1 MDLCD
6 RNDIQ
11 ALLARHGFH
20 FAKAL
25 GQNFLIRGDVA
36 EDIAAAG
43 CVPGCGVLEVGPG
56 IGALTVQL
64 ARRAE
69 KVVSVEL
76 DKRLPPVLAETMADY
91 DNFTL
96 IEGDVMALDLAAVT
110 AEKFPGLPAVLCAN
124 LPYNITTPFLTACVR
139 AGCFRQ
145 LTVLIQKEVALRI
158 CAKPGTADYGA
169 FSLLMQYYTVPE
181 LLFEVSNSCFMPP
194 PKVTSAVVRCV
205 TRKAPPVQV
214 RSEEAF
220 WRTVRAGFAL
230 RRKTLVNSLQTG
242 WQLPKEQLAAIVA
255 GCPPPCGA
263 RPWAWRSTRG
273 CPMRCW
279 RQRVNKKLPGKC
291 REAFYSPFSIFAS
304 VSRRM
309 AARSAVRYGENA
321 TFSSA

>member
-6 RNDIQ
+6 QNDIQ

-124 LPYNITTPFLTACVR
+124 LPYNITTPVLTALLESQQFSAV
-139 AGCFRQ
+139 
-145 LTVLIQKEVALRI
+145 TVMIQREVAKRI
-158 CAKPGTADYGA
+158 CAQPGTSDYGA
-169 FSLLMQYYTVPE
+169 FSLYCQYHAQCE
-181 LLFEVSNSCFMPP
+181 LLFEVPPDCFIPA
-194 PKVTSAVVRCV
+194 PKVTSAVIQL
-205 TRKAPPVQV
+205 TPTPQPPVAV
-214 RSEEAF
+214 SDEGFLFRV
-220 WRTVRAGFAL
+220 VRAAFSM
-230 RRKTLVNSLQTG
+230 RRKTLANGLANGFSG
-242 WQLPKEQLAAIVA
+242 QLTKGEITELIQSCGFAPTVRGEQLGLAEFAQLADAI
-255 GCPPPCGA
+255 
-263 RPWAWRSTRG
+263 
-273 CPMRCW
+273 
-279 RQRVNKKLPGKC
+279 Q
-291 REAFYSPFSIFAS
+291 
-304 VSRRM
+304 
-309 AARSAVRYGENA
+309 SALN
-321 TFSSA
+321 

>member
-1 MDLCD
+1 MDLC
-6 RNDIQ
+6 NINEIK

-20 FAKAL
+20 FSKAK
-25 GQNFLIRGDVA
+25 GQNFLTQSW
-36 EDIAAAG
+36 
-43 CVPGCGVLEVGPG
+43 VPQNIVLESGVDETCGVLEVGPG
-56 IGALTVQL
+56 IGSLTTQL
-64 ARRAE
+64 ARRAG

-76 DKRLPPVLAETMADY
+76 DRRLYPVLAETMADY
-91 DNFTL
+91 PNFTL
-96 IEGDVMALDLAAVT
+96 VEGDVMQLS
-110 AEKFPGLPAVLCAN
+110 LPALVQEHLSGLRPVLCAN

-181 LLFEVSNSCFMPP
+181 LLFEVPNSCFMPP

-255 GCPPPCGA
+255 GCGLSPTVRGEALGLEEYA
-263 RPWAWRSTRG
+263 RLSDA
-273 CPMRCW
+273 
-279 RQRVNKKLPGKC
+279 LL
-291 REAFYSPFSIFAS
+291 
-304 VSRRM
+304 
-309 AARSAVRYGENA
+309 AAAGE
-321 TFSSA
+321 

>member
-11 ALLARHGFH
+11 ALLVRHGFH

-96 IEGDVMALDLAAVT
+96 IEGDVMQLDLAAVT
-110 AEKFPGLPAVLCAN
+110 AEKVPGLPAVLCAN

-169 FSLLMQYYTVPE
+169 FSLYCQYHATCE
-181 LLFEVSNSCFMPP
+181 LLFEVPPDCFLPA
-194 PKVTSAVVRCV
+194 PKVTSAVIQL
-205 TRKAPPVQV
+205 TPSATPPVPV
-214 RSEEAF
+214 GDEKLFFRIVKAS
-220 WRTVRAGFAL
+220 FAM
-230 RRKTLVNSLQTG
+230 RRKTLVNGLASGFSGQLTKAEITDLLQSCG
-242 WQLPKEQLAAIVA
+242 FPANIRGEQLSLSDFAQL
-255 GCPPPCGA
+255 
-263 RPWAWRSTRG
+263 T
-273 CPMRCW
+273 
-279 RQRVNKKLPGKC
+279 Q
-291 REAFYSPFSIFAS
+291 AFH
-304 VSRRM
+304 
-309 AARSAVRYGENA
+309 NA
-321 TFSSA
+321 L

>member
-64 ARRAE
+64 ARRAG

-96 IEGDVMALDLAAVT
+96 IEGDVMALDLAAAT

-181 LLFEVSNSCFMPP
+181 LLFEVPNSCFMPP

-214 RSEEAF
+214 LSLIHISEPTRRS
-220 WRTVRAGFAL
+220 
-230 RRKTLVNSLQTG
+230 
-242 WQLPKEQLAAIVA
+242 
-255 GCPPPCGA
+255 
-263 RPWAWRSTRG
+263 
-273 CPMRCW
+273 
-279 RQRVNKKLPGKC
+279 
-291 REAFYSPFSIFAS
+291 
-304 VSRRM
+304 
-309 AARSAVRYGENA
+309 
-321 TFSSA
+321 

>member
-181 LLFEVSNSCFMPP
+181 LLFEVPNSCFMPP

-205 TRKAPPVQV
+205 TRKTPPVQV

-255 GCPPPCGA
+255 GCGLSPTVRGEALGLEEYA
-263 RPWAWRSTRG
+263 RLSDA
-273 CPMRCW
+273 
-279 RQRVNKKLPGKC
+279 LL
-291 REAFYSPFSIFAS
+291 
-304 VSRRM
+304 
-309 AARSAVRYGENA
+309 AAAGE
-321 TFSSA
+321 